1 MKVTKENAVVGLKVL
16 LDKDSQFAGQGIGA
30 EYGVIVD
37 NETHFPTTPKYLW
50 VQVNWIKADGAYIST
65 NYYRIGDDGKFDLNV
80 YEVIPEYVECIKG
93 SNTDLSVNDFNVVGK
108 IYEVESYNPKTERLK
123 LKGFQGSIASITFD
137 GNSGSLCT
145 DYKISDKTSFDA
157 QQNPK
162 ETLVG
167 RYLKA
172 LVNNPVCIGMDIGEY
187 LLITKYNHQG
197 NTYDVTRVRDNHTGF
212 GIEVVHLPKF
222 EVMPVGFNPN
232 EVKEK
237 HSFYVKYEPDFTE
250 DIFNKLKEWCNKNI
264 SLPRTWRTITDN
276 TYQSFES
283 NQYFFIEDGTK
294 GLEQSF
300 GVDNNKQGAEKQ
312 LSLSELC
319 TLIGYKQEVK
329 EESIEEDLISQAKQR
344 YPIGTK
350 FIPAH
355 VQIKLDDDM
364 YCVVTN
370 HFYIKADKD
379 GDIIAYTDKQQSHST
394 NSKYGNTNYER
405 VLYDKKLSKWA
416 EIVSEPKTNTSEE
429 FKVGDWVVPL
439 NDNTSHD
446 RNIGEA
452 YQIETL
458 DGSIAVRMFNR
469 ELKYDGN
476 GWIEIKDLRK
486 ATPEEI
492 AKVQGYNVPLPDKHL
507 QPSEPSSTASID
519 RILHY
524 CRLRYKEGDTVI
536 PLSHH
541 GEATYGECTLQG
553 EIQKYS
559 NQEVGTGQTPGFLYA
574 NGKYAEIISSP
585 KQEFVDKYPLVPEDC
600 FTFVE
605 PKKQKYQFSEVEYLA
620 KPINQQLDLPIVK
633 KYKKKSIINL

>member
-1 MKVTKENAVVGLKVL
+1 MKVTKDNAVVGLKVV

-30 EYGVIVD
+30 EYGVIVN
-37 NETHFPTTPKYLW
+37 NETHFPATPKYLW
-50 VQVNWIKADGAYIST
+50 VQVNWIRADGIYIST
-65 NYYRIGDDGKFDLNV
+65 NYYRIGDDSKFDLNV

-93 SNTDLSVNDFNVVGK
+93 FNTDLSVNDFNVVGK

-123 LKGFQGSIASITFD
+123 LKGFEDSIAYITFD
-137 GNSGSLCT
+137 GNSESLAT
-145 DYKISDKTSFDA
+145 DYKISDKASFDA

-172 LVNNPVCIGMDIGEY
+172 LVNNPVSIGMDIGEY
-187 LLITKYNHQG
+187 LLITKYNYQG
-197 NTYDVTRVRDNHTGF
+197 NTYDVTRVRDNYTGF
-212 GIEVVHLPKF
+212 GIEVAHLPKF
-222 EVMPVGFNPN
+222 EVMPVGFNPS
-232 EVKEK
+232 EVK
-237 HSFYVKYEPDFTE
+237 
-250 DIFNKLKEWCNKNI
+250 
-264 SLPRTWRTITDN
+264 
-276 TYQSFES
+276 
-283 NQYFFIEDGTK
+283 
-294 GLEQSF
+294 
-300 GVDNNKQGAEKQ
+300 
-312 LSLSELC
+312 
-319 TLIGYKQEVK
+319 
-329 EESIEEDLISQAKQR
+329 EEDLISQAKQR

-379 GDIIAYTDKQQSHST
+379 GDIIAYTNGQQSHST

-416 EIVSEPKTNTSEE
+416 EIVSEPKTNTTEE

-492 AKVQGYNVPLPDKHL
+492 AKVQGYKV
-507 QPSEPSSTASID
+507 T
-519 RILHY
+519 
-524 CRLRYKEGDTVI
+524 DTYF
-536 PLSHH
+536 
-541 GEATYGECTLQG
+541 EY
-553 EIQKYS
+553 
-559 NQEVGTGQTPGFLYA
+559 
-574 NGKYAEIISSP
+574 
-585 KQEFVDKYPLVPEDC
+585 KQELYSEFIKNPEEYPI
-600 FTFVE
+600 FVE
-605 PKKQKYQFSEVEYLA
+605 PKKQKYEFSEVEYLA